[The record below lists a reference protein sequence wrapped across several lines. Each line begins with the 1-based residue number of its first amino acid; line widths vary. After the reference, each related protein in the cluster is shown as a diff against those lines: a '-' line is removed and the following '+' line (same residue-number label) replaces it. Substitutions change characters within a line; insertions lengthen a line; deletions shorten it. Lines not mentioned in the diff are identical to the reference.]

1 MTLQD
6 HMIEGSCDFM
16 EVSLSLSIPTLPSS
30 EASVATSIA
39 LVNVWKSSL
48 SRDLARSRHY
58 MMMLQ
63 VFQRRH

>member
-16 EVSLSLSIPTLPSS
+16 EVSLSLSIPTLPSL

-39 LVNVWKSSL
+39 LVNV
-48 SRDLARSRHY
+48 
-58 MMMLQ
+58 
-63 VFQRRH
+63 